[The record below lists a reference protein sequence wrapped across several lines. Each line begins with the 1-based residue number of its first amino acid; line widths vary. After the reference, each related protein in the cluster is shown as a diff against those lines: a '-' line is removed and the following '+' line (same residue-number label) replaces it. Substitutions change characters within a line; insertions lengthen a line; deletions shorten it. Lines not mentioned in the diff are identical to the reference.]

1 MVLPKSGCRI
11 LQPDLGKIRLVTG
24 ELGKNIFFADLW
36 VQDSATWL
44 RQKTYFSAFVCNQSW
59 GRQIEIR
66 KQKYF
71 CLTIF
76 WRGDTHN
83 SSQAF
88 FGGPSAFQSATA
100 SHHSP
105 LGLPTMAGVMALG
118 TDHDEA
124 MCGIRLLYILFR
136 AFQNHHGVWSLEWS
150 YCFMTIMIYNHN
162 HDIILIVNSLAT
174 TFHSANTLGKG
185 NDIIGESWLVSQ
197 TKAYFFSLGPH
208 ANKHI
213 LGYSGMV
220 PKKKLNLKHYLSKC
234 FGKPKGK
241 HPTYCCCSNIL
252 WIRYGN
258 TIFNIPMFFST
269 RAPQGFDI

>member
-1 MVLPKSGCRI
+1 
-11 LQPDLGKIRLVTG
+11 
-24 ELGKNIFFADLW
+24 
-36 VQDSATWL
+36 
-44 RQKTYFSAFVCNQSW
+44 
-59 GRQIEIR
+59 
-66 KQKYF
+66 
-71 CLTIF
+71 
-76 WRGDTHN
+76 
-83 SSQAF
+83 
-88 FGGPSAFQSATA
+88 
-100 SHHSP
+100 
-105 LGLPTMAGVMALG
+105 MALG